1 MKKMFA
7 AALVLLLL
15 SGCADSGGEQEDMSA
30 QERTQLYQSAISDAR
45 DEQTNQNRPIITS
58 PQDSQAGE
66 VFAAL
71 GLQPEDLSAFA
82 ISLSLTDASAY
93 TVAAFYPVPGRE
105 DAVLEALDNYVE
117 GQKTGFVY
125 SLTDQYEI
133 AVNTRTE
140 ILEDSTI
147 LLVMCPDQ
155 DTVFD
160 AIRDEIEAASFS

>member
-1 MKKMFA
+1 MKKLFA
-7 AALVLLLL
+7 TALTLLLL
-15 SGCADSGGEQEDMSA
+15 TGCADSGNEQDGMSA
-30 QERTQLYQSAISDAR
+30 DARTQLYQSAISQAR

-58 PQDSQAGE
+58 DQDAQADA

-71 GLQPEDLSAFA
+71 GLQPEDLSAYA

-93 TVAAFYPVPGRE
+93 TVAAFYPAPDRE
-105 DAVLEALDNYVE
+105 DAVLEDLDSYVD

-140 ILEDSTI
+140 ILEDGTI

-155 DTVFD
+155 DVIFD
-160 AIRDEIEAASFS
+160 AIRDQIEAASV